1 MQVRSAGRNK
11 RMTFSVPRST
21 LPAKGGE
28 MTEIK
33 FHKEWAKW
41 DSRTLRPA
49 NKEAVLR
56 DLIDDPEGLLR
67 IIGDGSKY
75 DVAS

>member
-41 DSRTLRPA
+41 DSRTRPA